1 MDIKVLA
8 CRDPG
13 SELRWVLRTPAVP
26 PPIQTRFQVPKLM
39 PCSHPHLGETSLLR
53 ERIGADSLLWWLCG
67 K

>member
-13 SELRWVLRTPAVP
+13 SELRWVFRTHAVP

-39 PCSHPHLGETSLLR
+39 P
-53 ERIGADSLLWWLCG
+53 
-67 K
+67 